1 MDTIITE
8 TRIVKDY
15 RKRNEYI
22 KNYQRNR
29 YNTDEEFRL
38 MKLAKVK
45 RYAQQKKERLKFLE
59 NQYKEIC

>member
-8 TRIVKDY
+8 TPIVKDY

-29 YNTDEEFRL
+29 YNTDEKFRL

-45 RYAQQKKERLKFLE
+45 KYAQQKKERLLFLE